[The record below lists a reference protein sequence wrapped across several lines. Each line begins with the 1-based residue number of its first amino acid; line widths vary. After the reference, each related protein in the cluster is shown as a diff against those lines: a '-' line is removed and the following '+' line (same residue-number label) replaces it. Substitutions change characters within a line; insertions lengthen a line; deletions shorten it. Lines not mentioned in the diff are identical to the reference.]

1 MLEDPT
7 LMLRGLINNAPSLYL
22 RLTLNRLID
31 YIVEDSELGAV
42 YNPETDELEFD
53 EGSDASSLSMW
64 DIMEILAQGLLT
76 GGEVDL
82 HPQRQQDNV
91 DRTVTPPPTP
101 EEIEK
106 LVKGFTESLG
116 LNDEKEN

>member
-7 LMLRGLINNAPSLYL
+7 LMLRGLINNVPALSL

-31 YIVEDSELGAV
+31 YIIEDSEVAAV
-42 YNPETDELEFD
+42 YNPETDELEID
-53 EGSDASSLSMW
+53 EGQEMSALSMW

-82 HPQRQQDNV
+82 HPQRPQDNV
-91 DRTVTPPPTP
+91 DRTASPPPTP

>member
-91 DRTVTPPPTP
+91 DRVASSPPTP

-116 LNDEKEN
+116 LNEEKEN